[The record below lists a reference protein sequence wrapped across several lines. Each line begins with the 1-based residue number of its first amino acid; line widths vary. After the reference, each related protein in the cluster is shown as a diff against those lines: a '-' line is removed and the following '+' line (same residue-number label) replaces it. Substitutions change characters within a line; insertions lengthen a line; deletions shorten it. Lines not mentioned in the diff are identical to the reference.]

1 MYFNAKRME
10 EWFAKSNNLYSALA
24 MAMIIHGIAENDTA
38 FFNSEWG
45 VTVCSSLGINNKLC
59 ISLCKKVN

>member
-10 EWFAKSNNLYSALA
+10 EWFAKSNNPYSALA
-24 MAMIIHGIAENDTA
+24 MAMIIHGIVENDLA
-38 FFNSEWG
+38 FFNSDWG
-45 VTVCSSLGINNKLC
+45 IAICSMIGINNRLC

>member
-10 EWFAKSNNLYSALA
+10 EWFAKSNNPYSALA
-24 MAMIIHGIAENDTA
+24 MAMIIHGIAENDLA
-38 FFNSEWG
+38 FFNSDWG
-45 VTVCSSLGINNKLC
+45 LAICSMIGINNRLC

>member
-1 MYFNAKRME
+1 MYFTAKRME
-10 EWFAKSNNLYSALA
+10 EWFAKSNNPYSALA
-24 MAMIIHGIAENDTA
+24 MAMIIRGIAENDIT

-45 VTVCSSLGINNKLC
+45 VMVCSSLGINNRLC